1 MRYFNGQFL
10 QETDFQAEQ
19 AYHLDRQ
26 RRHNRTLHTSGIAQ
40 GLDVTANLGANDVQV
55 ASGTAIDED
64 GRMIVLENGSDPLS
78 IRPEHH
84 GKTVLLVISYD
95 DEPSDP
101 ATVGGNGATRIH
113 EKPKLEFFVE
123 GADPLPGAGTH
134 IRLARLEITSGGT
147 IGAHHTSVRDG
158 AGVRLG
164 DTLELRG
171 VTLTRGDVDP
181 SQWSTLNLGAARRVD
196 VDGNLRVSGSLE
208 ANDLATGLVS
218 HSAIKDH
225 VITISKLST
234 RRVAEGTRIIAVA
247 ATFDVPVSD
256 PIPTTQAPPLTQVF
270 VSAFSRTPNAR
281 FSWTQGS
288 RTTGVPTGGTSQ
300 QFVFFRNE
308 HTAAIEIQYE
318 IHVWTDDLA

>member
-10 QETDFQAEQ
+10 QEEDFQAEQ

-26 RRHNRTLHTSGIAQ
+26 RRHNRTLHTPGIAE
-40 GLDVTANLGANDVQV
+40 GLAVTANVGAADVEV
-55 ASGTAIDED
+55 ASGTAVDSD
-64 GRMIVLENGSDPLS
+64 GRMMVLEASRSVNILPA
-78 IRPEHH
+78 HH
-84 GKTVLLVISYD
+84 GQTVLLVISYQ
-95 DEPSDP
+95 ETPSDP
-101 ATVGGNGATRIH
+101 ATVGSTGETRMH
-113 EKPKLEFFVE
+113 ERPNVE
-123 GADPLPGAGTH
+123 LFIESAAPSADTH
-134 IRLARLEITSGGT
+134 IRLARLEITAGGT
-147 IGAHHTSVRDG
+147 VGAHHTDVRDS

-164 DTLELRG
+164 GELELRRL
-171 VTLTRGDVDP
+171 TLSHPSVDP
-181 SQWSTLNLGAARRVD
+181 SQWPTLGVDRFGTAVIVGVNGHLGVNGQIAAH
-196 VDGNLRVSGSLE
+196 
-208 ANDLATGLVS
+208 DLVPGLVS
-218 HSAIKDH
+218 NSAIKDH
-225 VITISKLST
+225 VITISKLSA
-234 RRVAEGTRIIAVA
+234 RHIAEGTRIIAVA

-288 RTTGVPTGGTSQ
+288 RTTGVPPGGTSQ